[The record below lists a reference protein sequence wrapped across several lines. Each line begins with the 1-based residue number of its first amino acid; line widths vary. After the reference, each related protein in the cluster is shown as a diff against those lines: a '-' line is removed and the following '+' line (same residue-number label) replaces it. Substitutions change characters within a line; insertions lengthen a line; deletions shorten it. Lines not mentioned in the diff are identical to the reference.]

1 MNRWRN
7 GSQSGASTIARR
19 NGGGAPNDGSQASS
33 RAGPD
38 HSFSARRQSRAALRG
53 VKGEE
58 EIIGIPM
65 DGKIFNSQGV
75 HVAFVRG
82 PAIFDLKGKK
92 LYELR
97 DINIYK
103 LSGELVGHLANA
115 QGDKE
120 LDKATDK

>member
-1 MNRWRN
+1 MIRWPNARQ
-7 GSQSGASTIARR
+7 GDEAARARR
-19 NGGGAPNDGSQASS
+19 NGGEPTNDGSQASS

-92 LYELR
+92 LYDLTKR
-97 DINIYK
+97 
-103 LSGELVGHLANA
+103 H
-115 QGDKE
+115 
-120 LDKATDK
+120 